1 MPTAT
6 KPKTEEE
13 VIIDVLEPVAAEYT
27 LVLEGEDKETL
38 EFVQKPLNFMGK
50 MKLFSVLSSILREVM
65 AKDVS
70 ISDLLD
76 APQTDSLPLSGDRS
90 SEADTFL
97 KTILAVAEYA
107 PERVPDLLCVILAVP
122 ASQVEYVKDRIDA
135 DLTDDQ
141 AFAVLNT
148 FVDQNWEVLHD
159 FFTGKGLSLVK
170 KITEKF
176 QK

>member
-1 MPTAT
+1 MPTKT
-6 KPKTEEE
+6 PVKTEEVE
-13 VIIDVLEPVAAEYT
+13 VLDILEPEAAEYT
-27 LVLEGEDKETL
+27 LVLEKEGLETL
-38 EFVQKPLNFMGK
+38 TFVQKPLSFMGK
-50 MKLFSVLSSILREVM
+50 MKLFSVLSSVLREVM

-76 APQTDSLPLSGDRS
+76 APESGSLPLSGDRS

-107 PERVPDLLCVILAVP
+107 PERVPDLFCVILAVP
-122 ASQVEYVKDRIDA
+122 AGEVEYVKERLTA
-135 DLTDDQ
+135 ELTDDQ